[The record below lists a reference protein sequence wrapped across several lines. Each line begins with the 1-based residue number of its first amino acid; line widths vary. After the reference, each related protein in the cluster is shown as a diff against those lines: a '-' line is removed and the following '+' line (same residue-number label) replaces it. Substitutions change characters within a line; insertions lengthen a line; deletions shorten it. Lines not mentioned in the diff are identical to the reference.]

1 MKIIGTTLIESFMLE
16 REREKNNFKSL
27 KYSNED
33 ICLNYMIRIKSL
45 NWKLWTTSF
54 VEVIN
59 VFFYYYEYEIMNCY
73 KTNK

>member
-1 MKIIGTTLIESFMLE
+1 
-16 REREKNNFKSL
+16 
-27 KYSNED
+27 
-33 ICLNYMIRIKSL
+33 MIRIKSL